1 MVYFANYL
9 WTTVLGKRILNILNH
24 VIFPAKNTNIDVS
37 VFMVDLRMI
46 NMSSECEYNWYW
58 KISACST
65 EYEVCDSFASLTRQQ
80 TSYSGSAGWYFRYQS
95 IHIQITYANQSF
107 MSFKTFIHCIKM
119 ILQSSGV
126 ILRYIGNLRMWDFL
140 CRCVHVLCQNSTLC
154 KNSKNNCILPSIIL
168 YLNEEIDDTKRVIT
182 IR

>member
-1 MVYFANYL
+1 MNGIFANYF

-65 EYEVCDSFASLTRQQ
+65 EYEVCDSFALLTRQQ
-80 TSYSGSAGWYFRYQS
+80 TSYSGSAGCYFRYQS
-95 IHIQITYANQSF
+95 IHIQITYTYPDKWYKQELPLILIIVSF
-107 MSFKTFIHCIKM
+107 SRDSH
-119 ILQSSGV
+119 L
-126 ILRYIGNLRMWDFL
+126 IG
-140 CRCVHVLCQNSTLC
+140 QG
-154 KNSKNNCILPSIIL
+154 SKQTPGTYCSRKLM
-168 YLNEEIDDTKRVIT
+168 YLFCN
-182 IR
+182 